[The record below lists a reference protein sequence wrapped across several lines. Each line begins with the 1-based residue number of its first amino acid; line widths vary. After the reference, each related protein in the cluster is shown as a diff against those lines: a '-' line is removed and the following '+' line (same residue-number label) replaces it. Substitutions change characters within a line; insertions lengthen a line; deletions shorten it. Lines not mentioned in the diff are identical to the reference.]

1 MEFKFSPHIAIQ
13 VKDYENACTFYKNIL
28 GFKELEIKKNETHFE
43 KGDLNFYIENEPT
56 KEKTFFEFKV
66 ENVANAILLLEQN
79 GCLVTKK
86 YSDKNAMI
94 QDPYGMSFHIFEE
107 GADIK

>member
-1 MEFKFSPHIAIQ
+1 
-13 VKDYENACTFYKNIL
+13 
-28 GFKELEIKKNETHFE
+28 
-43 KGDLNFYIENEPT
+43 
-56 KEKTFFEFKV
+56 
-66 ENVANAILLLEQN
+66 LEQN

-107 GADIK
+107 GATL